1 MVMEHKSDLM
11 RVKDPFIS
19 PIAWLQ
25 VYKNAQGQE
34 LYAFSKERNKETDIA
49 LYAEDVVMEQAS
61 RIANLETTLNM
72 YKGMWNFEC
81 SKVLTQHVT
90 ESETK

>member
-1 MVMEHKSDLM
+1 MVIGK
-11 RVKDPFIS
+11 PT

-34 LYAFSKERNKETDIA
+34 LYAFSKERNKETDVA
-49 LYAEDVVMEQAS
+49 LYHEDVVMAQES

-72 YKGMWNFEC
+72 YKGMWNLRF
-81 SKVLTQHVT
+81 SGWGQQNVT

>member
-1 MVMEHKSDLM
+1 MVIGK
-11 RVKDPFIS
+11 PT